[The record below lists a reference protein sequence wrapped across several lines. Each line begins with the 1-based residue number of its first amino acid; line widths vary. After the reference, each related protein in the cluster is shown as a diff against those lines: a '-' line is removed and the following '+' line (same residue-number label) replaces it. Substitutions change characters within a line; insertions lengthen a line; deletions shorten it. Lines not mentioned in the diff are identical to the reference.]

1 MSGMYRFVFFVFIF
15 TLNAIRTIDTQ
26 NVDPPAIP
34 CASKS
39 NTTCEDCLKNVTC
52 LWCISTKA
60 CVDYPVRSI
69 LPKPSVCPLDNAR
82 WGLCWVNFQS
92 LIISMAVLAGI
103 IIIAIL
109 VCCFCCCKCER
120 IGNKRQ
126 DAKVAKQ
133 DRARKARKNERKS
146 ERNVR
151 HEEIRQKYGLAKGNP
166 YSRMEDN

>member
-1 MSGMYRFVFFVFIF
+1 MSGMYRIAFLVVIF
-15 TLNAIRTIDTQ
+15 TMSGIRSGDSQTVDTTG
-26 NVDPPAIP
+26 VP

-52 LWCISTKA
+52 LWCMSTKE

-69 LPKPSVCPLDNAR
+69 LPKHSVCPLNNAR

-92 LIISMAVLAGI
+92 LIITMSVLAGI

-109 VCCFCCCKCER
+109 VCCFCCCKCEK

-126 DAKVAKQ
+126 DARAAQ
-133 DRARKARKNERKS
+133 QESARKARKDERKS
-146 ERNVR
+146 EMNVR
-151 HEEIRQKYGLAKGNP
+151 HEEVRQKYGLTKGNP
-166 YSRMEDN
+166 YARMDEN